1 MTPRHRASWPGWVS
15 ARGGRFRLEEGR
27 QVPRAPAM
35 FRMFRLRGGVAR
47 GETGLASTG
56 RRRAPRP
63 RSPVRNFLRLV
74 VTATGDG
81 QFRFDVVKEAER
93 RHWRQRL
100 TARTRAVKIFSS
112 STGRGSRPARQR
124 AAKRHAAPHGWAR
137 SPDKSVAHPFLFGV
151 SMVANPMCVTE
162 VCPSLRRSPSGVDRA
177 VGAASTAERAERE
190 WR

>member
-93 RHWRQRL
+93 KTTRSTTRMGTLARQERCPSFFVWGEHGCESDVRHGSLSIAAKVAERRRQSSRRSKHC
-100 TARTRAVKIFSS
+100 RTRRAGMAVDA
-112 STGRGSRPARQR
+112 RGGVREELRCQR
-124 AAKRHAAPHGWAR
+124 TR
-137 SPDKSVAHPFLFGV
+137 
-151 SMVANPMCVTE
+151 T
-162 VCPSLRRSPSGVDRA
+162 LRL
-177 VGAASTAERAERE
+177 
-190 WR
+190 